1 MPPQHDG
8 PGEVLIER
16 DALHAE
22 VTRLAGQIS
31 ADYDGRAL
39 HLIGVLKGSA
49 VFLSDLMRAL
59 TVPVTVDFI
68 SIVPYG
74 PGPVSASGVVRIRK
88 DLDEPI
94 EGRDIVVVEGICA
107 SGRTLAYLLRN
118 FQTRNPASI
127 RICCLLDKPAR
138 RLAEI
143 PIDYIGFTIPDR
155 FVIGYGLDYSERYR
169 NLPYI
174 GVLKPSVY
182 GDTPPEG

>member
-127 RICCLLDKPAR
+127 RVCTLLAKRCERAQDLK
-138 RLAEI
+138 LDYVGLEI
-143 PIDYIGFTIPDR
+143 PDV
-155 FVIGYGLDYSERYR
+155 FVVGYGLDREERFR
-169 NLPYI
+169 NLPY
-174 GVLKPSVY
+174 VARLA
-182 GDTPPEG
+182 